1 MEILLD
7 TLKWSAVIGA
17 AALALTALKPLLD
30 RRYSPKW
37 RYGAW
42 LVLAVMLLL
51 APVQWERFL
60 PQAPAPAVTIQVPR
74 IEVAVSREEGVRF
87 QASGAAPAA
96 PGAAASVRPA
106 RVLELDRVLTAL
118 WLAGAAAFAAYH
130 LIGTVLLQRRARRWS
145 RAPGET
151 AAAICGEVRREMGLK
166 KTPPLRVSTRVDSPM
181 LVGLLRP
188 CLLLPGEDFNAQE
201 LRFILRHELTHW
213 RRHDL
218 WYKLVVL
225 FANAV
230 HWFNPLVY
238 LMSREASRD
247 MELTCDAL
255 VVAGADAQSR
265 RAYSETL
272 LASIHRQHGGPFA
285 LTTHFYGGAEV
296 MKERFRHILGRQ
308 GRKWGGIVLAL
319 TLLATTVTACAVGIS
334 QAAGPQALSRQEL
347 DAWQERLNSDPE
359 LEPYL
364 HRMYTDTAYI
374 PSQEVLERVL
384 DPTKTFLGYPDPDL
398 TVVSGTRDGDTV
410 TLELEGWFTSQL
422 TAGTLTLVDEK
433 PVSLTT
439 PLYTAVE
446 KMAWN
451 AVKASTIAG
460 EGVEIA
466 ERCITNLWC
475 SDTFQLDGRDWY
487 VWELGYWIKPADMGQ
502 VVLTGN
508 MEERGG
514 WVSDSYSAPVLIVSE
529 HDGSYVLDHA
539 VALNI
544 KEYAYTWPDYVYG
557 TLTLGLDLGAF
568 PILNG
573 WPEIDSSF
581 LESLQNG
588 QETWA
593 LEWEDVARTYMQQ
606 QLGLTSG
613 DAFVVLRDAPAE
625 NNPNYDRSLA
635 VQTNCEGRTLVLF
648 LTHVTY
654 NDEAAF
660 WQVNAADF
668 AGDPPPADTSPEGGD
683 VQAPAPEDPSETP
696 DDPLGYEAQP
706 GELTA
711 EELNAFAAYFN
722 PNPDTPDSAARNGL
736 LRFPYGSAGEIGHY
750 LEILFYDAGEY
761 VSDEAERSALAQ
773 RMQSPIET
781 DCSRLTR
788 DYIREFLRWY
798 FVPAPAEEDITRMLE
813 EDVSLPNLAEYD
825 AFYLVHGDTMMDV
838 YEFDRGVREADGS
851 VKLYYT
857 TDLYVY
863 TGSGELD
870 ILWDQPM
877 CVELRLTG
885 NDVWGVVSNTMVE

>member
-7 TLKWSAVIGA
+7 TMKWSAAVGA

-37 RYGAW
+37 RYGVW
-42 LVLAVMLLL
+42 LALAALLLL
-51 APVQWERFL
+51 APVQWEAFW
-60 PQAPAPAVTIQVPR
+60 PEAPTPAPAVTIEVPR
-74 IEVAVSREEGVRF
+74 MEVSVSREEGVRV
-87 QASGAAPAA
+87 QAPAVLPAPGGTAGAASAQVWGMDQA
-96 PGAAASVRPA
+96 
-106 RVLELDRVLTAL
+106 LTAL
-118 WLAGAAAFAAYH
+118 WLAGAAAFALYH
-130 LIGTVLLQRRARRWS
+130 LAGTLLLQRRARRWS
-145 RAPGET
+145 RAPGEET
-151 AAAICGEVRREMGLK
+151 LAVYSQVCREMKLRGA
-166 KTPPLRVSTRVDSPM
+166 PALRVSARVGSP
-181 LVGLLRP
+181 LLAGLLRP
-188 CLLLPGEDFNAQE
+188 CLLLPGEDFGRRE
-201 LRFILRHELTHW
+201 LNFILRHELTHW
-213 RRHDL
+213 RRRDL
-218 WYKLVVL
+218 WYKLAL
-225 FANAV
+225 LLANAV

-238 LMSREASRD
+238 LMSREAAQD

-255 VVAGADAQSR
+255 VMAGAGPEDR

-272 LASIHRQHGGPFA
+272 LASIHRQKGFAGRSA
-285 LTTHFYGGAEV
+285 LTTHFYGGAAA

-308 GRKWGGIVLAL
+308 GRSWGGAVLAL
-319 TLLATTVTACAVGIS
+319 TLLATVAAACTVGVS
-334 QAAGPQALSRQEL
+334 QAGGAVALDREAL

-374 PSQEVLERVL
+374 PSAEVLESVL
-384 DPTKTFLGYPDPDL
+384 DPTKTSLGYPDLDL
-398 TVVSGTRDGDTV
+398 TVVSGTQDGDTV

-451 AVKASTIAG
+451 AVNASTIAG

-487 VWELGYWIKPADMGQ
+487 VWELGYYLKPADISQ
-502 VVLTGN
+502 VVLAGG
-508 MEERGG
+508 MEERNG
-514 WVSDSYSAPVLIVSE
+514 WISDFYNAPVFLVSSY
-529 HDGSYVLDHA
+529 DGSYILDYTA
-539 VALNI
+539 TQYT

-557 TLTLGLDLGAF
+557 TLTLGLDLESF

-573 WPEIDSSF
+573 WPEIDGSF

-588 QETWA
+588 HETWA
-593 LEWEDVARTYMQQ
+593 LEWEDAARTYMQRE
-606 QLGLTSG
+606 LGLTSG
-613 DAFVVLRDAPAE
+613 GAFVVLRDAPVE
-625 NNPNYDRSLA
+625 DNPNYDRSLA
-635 VQTNCEGRTLVLF
+635 VQTDCEGRTLVLF
-648 LTHVTY
+648 LTHATY
-654 NDEAAF
+654 NDETPF

-668 AGDPPPADTSPEGGD
+668 AGDPPPADAAPEEED
-683 VQAPAPEDPSETP
+683 VQTPAPEDP
-696 DDPLGYEAQP
+696 DAPLGYETEAGP
-706 GELTA
+706 LSA
-711 EELNAFAAYFN
+711 EELEAFAAYFN
-722 PNPDTPDSAARNGL
+722 PNPDTADNAARNGL

-761 VSDEAERSALAQ
+761 VSDEAERSALEE
-773 RMQSPIET
+773 RMNAPIET

-788 DYIREFLRWY
+788 DYIREFLTWY
-798 FVPAPAEEDITRMLE
+798 FVEPPAGAELARLLE
-813 EDVSLPNLAEYD
+813 EDVSLPNLPEYD

-838 YEFDRGVREADGS
+838 YEFDRGEREADGT

-857 TDLYVY
+857 TNLYVY
-863 TGSGELD
+863 TDTGEMD

-877 CVELRLTG
+877 CAAMRLTG
-885 NDVWGVVSNTMVE
+885 NGVWGMVSNTMVE